1 MSKLSHEMR
10 VIASFMTGESTVA
23 LGRSRCGTIYK
34 GKPNTIRTLRANR
47 DVGLLHPDVLSSV
60 PLSFLFYVCPSV
72 QRRFNTR
79 VYTTI
84 IYITDGYFNQVT
96 SRCSGSVAELY
107 KRL

>member
-10 VIASFMTGESTVA
+10 VIASFMTGEPTVA
-23 LGRSRCGTIYK
+23 LGRCGTIYK
-34 GKPNTIRTLRANR
+34 GEPNTIRTLRANR

-60 PLSFLFYVCPSV
+60 PLSFLSYICPSI

-79 VYTTI
+79 VYTAI